1 MAIVRATA
9 GECGG
14 CFWGV
19 EIAVEEMSPDQEA
32 DLTVGARLKAGRE
45 KLGMSL
51 ADLAAKTRV
60 PTRHLESIELSQF
73 DALPGQTYTL
83 GFARSY
89 ARAIDLDAVEIG
101 NSLRAELAQSGHEG
115 YQAPIQNYE
124 PADPARVP
132 SKTLAWTA
140 AGIAALLLAGYAIF
154 RTMTFADVAP
164 SPVKQVPQAIVSAPV
179 TSNIGNAP
187 INKGPVV
194 LTATDNVWVKIYD
207 ADQKRLYE
215 KEMVAG
221 DSFTVPPQ
229 ANRPMIVTGRPQAL
243 DLKVAGKAVAP
254 LGPADVTIADV
265 EISADKLLS
274 RSPAQ
279 PTQSN

>member
-1 MAIVRATA
+1 M
-9 GECGG
+9 
-14 CFWGV
+14 
-19 EIAVEEMSPDQEA
+19 EEMSPEQEA

-154 RTMTFADVAP
+154 RTMAFGDVAP
-164 SPVKQVPQAIVSAPV
+164 SPVKQDPQAVVSAPV
-179 TSNIGNAP
+179 TSNIGNTP
-187 INKGPVV
+187 TNESPVV
-194 LTATDNVWVKIYD
+194 LTAIDNVWVKIYD

-243 DLKVAGKAVAP
+243 ELKVAGKAVAP

>member
-1 MAIVRATA
+1 M
-9 GECGG
+9 
-14 CFWGV
+14 
-19 EIAVEEMSPDQEA
+19 EIAVEEMSPEQEA
-32 DLTVGARLKAGRE
+32 YQTVGARLKARRE
-45 KLGMSL
+45 KLGLSV

-60 PTRHLESIELSQF
+60 PTRHLESIERSEF

-89 ARAIDLDAVEIG
+89 ARAIEMDPIEIG
-101 NSLRAELAQSGHEG
+101 NSLRAELADSGHEG

-140 AGIAALLLAGYAIF
+140 AGIAAILLAGYAIF
-154 RTMTFADVAP
+154 RTIAFGDATTAP
-164 SPVKQVPQAIVSAPV
+164 TKAPQAVVSANA
-179 TSNIGNAP
+179 TSASPNASTRV
-187 INKGPVV
+187 GTVV
-194 LTATDNVWVKIYD
+194 VTATDNVWVKVYD
-207 ADQKRLYE
+207 AEQKRLYE
-215 KEMVAG
+215 KEMVSG
-221 DSFTVPPQ
+221 DSFTVPPG

-243 DLKVAGKAVAP
+243 DIKVNGKAVPP

-274 RSPAQ
+274 RAPDPAAEQ
-279 PTQSN
+279 NPPPLKTGPVLSN